1 MEGVQR
7 ANEEG
12 GKHFLAFSIR
22 QRTAGSEPGVTEF
35 CNEFCKFFSFEI
47 YGLLSAI

>member
-7 ANEEG
+7 GNGEG

-22 QRTAGSEPGVTEF
+22 QTKAVSEPGVTEVS
-35 CNEFCKFFSFEI
+35 NKFCKFFSFEI
-47 YGLLSAI
+47 YGLPSPI